1 MIATL
6 LALVLAATVNPAN
19 AVGEGR
25 RLLAANECE
34 AAAKVMQ
41 DAVPSAAA
49 LPDPRERHDAVA
61 ALQFYSALAFHD
73 CRRDEQA
80 ALALREFFRVRPD
93 AAKLDRARYDSS
105 FIRLFDEV
113 HAKAATAATPF
124 DRFYPGFQ
132 DAWDPEPERES
143 LALWGR
149 NSAFLILASPGER
162 EAWGRLRD
170 DDARRHFVEEFW
182 TGRDRGE
189 ILRRVSFANRAFLAP
204 DEERGAL
211 TDRGRVFVLLGPPS
225 RIDRRPLSR
234 SEGGFIPRR
243 SALQID
249 GTLERWVY
257 FRAQL
262 SHPIPASQVEF
273 RFITQDG
280 YGNNV
285 MEKDS
290 MALKVLADARGS
302 R

>member
-1 MIATL
+1 MITTL
-6 LALVLAATVNPAN
+6 AALVLAAAVNPAN

-25 RLLAANECE
+25 RLLAANDCE

-41 DAVPSAAA
+41 DAVPAAA
-49 LPDPRERHDAVA
+49 SLPDARERQDAVA

-113 HAKAATAATPF
+113 HAKATPAGTPF
-124 DRFYPGFQ
+124 ERFYPGFQ
-132 DAWDPEPERES
+132 DAWPAEPERES

-149 NSAFLILASPGER
+149 SSAFLILASPAER

-170 DDARRHFVEEFW
+170 DEARARFVEEFW
-182 TGRDRGE
+182 SGRDQAE
-189 ILRRVSFANRAFLAP
+189 ILRRISFANRAFLSP

-211 TDRGRVFVLLGPPS
+211 TDRGKVFVLLGPPS
-225 RIDRRPLSR
+225 RIARRPLGR
-234 SEGGFIPRR
+234 SEGAFIPRR
-243 SALQID
+243 SAIQID

-257 FRAQL
+257 FRTQL
-262 SHPIPASQVEF
+262 AHPIPASQVEF
-273 RFITQDG
+273 RFLTQDG
-280 YGNNV
+280 YGNGV

-290 MALKVLADARGS
+290 MALKALADART